1 MLLDAISVTA
11 RVAGRVVLR
20 VVVVAT
26 GTARRG
32 RNGCEL
38 ARILCGTLGNVLPV
52 MGSVYPSVPV
62 DLARRFARVGKI
74 TVAVETGTFHASGT
88 LALHGIVPRVL
99 SIEVSERLH
108 RRAVKRY
115 GDRAG
120 LTFVLG
126 SSPDVLPAL
135 IDPLDGPVLFWLDAH
150 GGMLAGGRH
159 ADELHDPPGA
169 EGQCPL
175 IAELEAI
182 RQFPWA
188 DRSCILIDDAR
199 AFFGPLP
206 HHRPQDWPPFVNVL
220 DLLRTDSERY
230 VTALDDVI
238 IAVPQDQRPTV
249 DQRWLELTASRNN
262 LEAHAYLYDQA
273 LNPTPGVAARR
284 LVKSVVPRRV
294 RDAYY
299 RRRV

>member
-1 MLLDAISVTA
+1 MTA
-11 RVAGRVVLR
+11 R
-20 VVVVAT
+20 
-26 GTARRG
+26 
-32 RNGCEL
+32 RNGCEWARNLHGL
-38 ARILCGTLGNVLPV
+38 APGTVFPV

-62 DLARRFARVGKI
+62 DLARRLVRVGNI

-88 LALHGIVPRVL
+88 HTLHGIVPRVF
-99 SIEVSERLH
+99 SVEVSEKLH

-135 IDPLDGPVLFWLDAH
+135 VDPLDEPVLFWLDAH
-150 GGMLAGGRH
+150 GGMLAGGRD
-159 ADELHDPPGA
+159 ADELYDPPGA

-182 RQFPWA
+182 RHFRWA

-199 AFFGPLP
+199 AFLGPLP
-206 HHRPQDWPPFVNVL
+206 HHRRQDWPPFVEVL
-220 DLLRTDSERY
+220 DLLRADSDRY
-230 VTALDDVI
+230 VTVLDDVI
-238 IAVPQDQRPTV
+238 IAVPQNQRPTV
-249 DQRWLELTASRNN
+249 DQWWLELAASRNN

-273 LNPTPGVAARR
+273 LNPTPGVAAKR

-294 RDAYY
+294 QNAYY